1 MATGTGD
8 DDGEARGKGGDSKL
22 AKTVSSSSST
32 VSTSSYAAEAA
43 VSEASSSASLPL
55 LRPLSA
61 VPSAAVIT
69 AAVDSLCKL
78 VVAWPAAVALHDLST
93 LKATSTSDARRT
105 PPRP

>member
-32 VSTSSYAAEAA
+32 VSTSSSAA
-43 VSEASSSASLPL
+43 EASSSASLPS

-61 VPSAAVIT
+61 VPSAAAVA
-69 AAVDSLCKL
+69 AAVDSLRRL

-93 LKATSTSDARRT
+93 LEATSTFDTRRT